1 MGNPGQYYPT
11 QMDVAAPFTARYS
24 QSGVTAAHNFGA
36 WMLRWIEEH
45 TMQIPGT
52 GDPQSLSRLKWLAI
66 LAPVLFLVLL
76 ELVRQLL
83 LPTVTNGWILYGI
96 LLVIV
101 FIGIYLFAE
110 TIFSVI
116 GRMQEQLAQQNREL
130 WLLHQAGL
138 DITSALE
145 LEVVLQ
151 KVVDQARD
159 LVGAQ
164 YGALSLVEE
173 AGGIQAFLTSG
184 ITREQRELIGPIPE
198 GHGLLGLVL
207 HQGERLRLDDLTKHP
222 ESEGFPH
229 HHPPM
234 KSLLAVPILVQDN
247 VVGNLYLTEKIDG
260 GSFSISDEDTLER
273 FATQA
278 ALAIDNAR
286 LHRQVQA
293 MAITEERERL
303 AREMHD
309 SLAQLLGYV
318 NTKAQAADQFL
329 QNGNTER
336 GREHLQQLSQAAR
349 EAYSDV
355 REGILGLRTASELE
369 QGVIGAITSFTER
382 WQDQTG
388 LQVDLSIDYAGR
400 AADAL
405 SAISELQL
413 LRIVQEAL
421 SNVRKHSGASRASVE
436 LREQDDGVL
445 VRITDD
451 GVGFDPDAVE
461 RRSIPRFGLSIMNE
475 RANAVGGW
483 LTIEANHGN
492 GTTVTGFLP
501 AQVRAS
507 QATGDTREGTDS

>member
-1 MGNPGQYYPT
+1 
-11 QMDVAAPFTARYS
+11 
-24 QSGVTAAHNFGA
+24 
-36 WMLRWIEEH
+36 MLRWIEDR
-45 TMQIPGT
+45 TMPIPSN
-52 GDPQSLSRLKWLAI
+52 GDPDGLQRLKRLAI
-66 LAPVLFLVLL
+66 LAPLLFLIAL

-83 LPTVTNGWILYGI
+83 APSFVEGWLIYAI
-96 LLVIV
+96 LLVAV
-101 FIGIYLFAE
+101 LIGTYLFAE

-116 GRMQEQLAQQNREL
+116 GRMQDRLTQQNQEL

-151 KVVDQARD
+151 KVVDQARE
-159 LVGAQ
+159 LVGAR

-173 AGGIQAFLTSG
+173 NGGIQAFLTSG
-184 ITREQRELIGPIPE
+184 ISQEQREQIGPIPQ
-198 GHGLLGLVL
+198 GRGLLGLVL
-207 HQGERLRLDDLTKHP
+207 HQGERLRLDELAKHP
-222 ESEGFPH
+222 ASTGFPPN
-229 HHPPM
+229 HPQM
-234 KSLLAVPILVQDN
+234 RSLLAVPILVQDN
-247 VVGNLYLTEKIDG
+247 VVGNLYLTEKIEN
-260 GSFSISDEDTLER
+260 GSFSVSDEDTLER

-293 MAITEERERL
+293 MAITEERERI

-329 QNGNTER
+329 QNGDIER
-336 GREHLQQLSQAAR
+336 GRQHLQQLSQAAR

-369 QGVIGAITSFTER
+369 QGVIGAISEFIER

-388 LQVDLSIDYAGR
+388 LQVDLTIDYSGR

-421 SNVRKHSGASRASVE
+421 SNVRKHSGATRATVE
-436 LREQDDGVL
+436 LREQHDGVL

-451 GVGFDPDAVE
+451 GAGFDPETFE
-461 RRSIPRFGLSIMNE
+461 RRSIPRFGLSIMRE
-475 RANAVGGW
+475 RAAAVGGW
-483 LTIEANHGN
+483 LEIESERGV
-492 GTTVTGFLP
+492 GTVVTGYLP
-501 AQVRAS
+501 AQVRAR
-507 QATGDTREGTDS
+507 QATGEIREGTDR

>member
-1 MGNPGQYYPT
+1 
-11 QMDVAAPFTARYS
+11 
-24 QSGVTAAHNFGA
+24 
-36 WMLRWIEEH
+36 MLRWIEER
-45 TMQIPGT
+45 TMQIPTAGHP
-52 GDPQSLSRLKWLAI
+52 GSLPRLKWLAI
-66 LAPVLFLVLL
+66 LAPLLFLILL

-83 LPTVTNGWILYGI
+83 LPTFANGWAIYAI
-96 LLVIV
+96 LLIIV
-101 FIGIYLFAE
+101 LLGIYFFAE
-110 TIFSVI
+110 TVFSVI
-116 GRMQEQLAQQNREL
+116 GRMQDRLTQQNREL

-151 KVVDQARD
+151 KVVDQARE
-159 LVGAQ
+159 LVGAR
-164 YGALSLVEE
+164 YGALSLVQEE
-173 AGGIQAFLTSG
+173 GGIEAFLTSG
-184 ITREQRELIGPIPE
+184 ITQEQRELIGPIPE

-222 ESEGFPH
+222 ESEGFPPN
-229 HHPPM
+229 HPPM
-234 KSLLAVPILVQDN
+234 KSLLAVPILVQDR
-247 VVGNLYLTEKIDG
+247 VVGNLYLTEKIEGD
-260 GSFSISDEDTLER
+260 SFNISDEDTLER

-329 QNGNTER
+329 QNGNVDR

-349 EAYSDV
+349 EAYNDV
-355 REGILGLRTASELE
+355 REGILGLRTASELQ
-369 QGVIGAITSFTER
+369 QGFIGAISDFIER

-388 LQVDLSIDYAGR
+388 LQVDLSIDYSGR

-421 SNVRKHSGASRASVE
+421 SNVRKHSGANHATVE
-436 LREQDDGVL
+436 IQEKDDGVL

-451 GVGFDPDAVE
+451 GQGFDPNQVE
-461 RRSIPRFGLSIMNE
+461 RRSIPRFGLSIMRE
-475 RANAVGGW
+475 RAVAVGGW
-483 LTIEANHGN
+483 LEIDSKRER
-492 GTTVTGFLP
+492 GTVVTGFLP
-501 AQVRAS
+501 AQVLAGQS
-507 QATGDTREGTDS
+507 TGEIREGSNS

>member
-1 MGNPGQYYPT
+1 
-11 QMDVAAPFTARYS
+11 
-24 QSGVTAAHNFGA
+24 
-36 WMLRWIEEH
+36 MLRWIEDR
-45 TMQIPGT
+45 TMQLERDSET
-52 GDPQSLSRLKWLAI
+52 GGLARLKRLAI
-66 LAPVLFLVLL
+66 LAPLLFLVLI
-76 ELVRQLL
+76 ELIRQLL
-83 LPTVTNGWILYGI
+83 LPTFVNGWVIYGI

-101 FIGIYLFAE
+101 LIGIYLFAE

-116 GRMQEQLAQQNREL
+116 GRMQDQLAQQNREL

-151 KVVDQARD
+151 KVVDQARE

-164 YGALSLVEE
+164 YGALSLVGEE
-173 AGGIQAFLTSG
+173 GGIEAFLTSG
-184 ITREQRELIGPIPE
+184 ISQEQRERIGPIPQ

-207 HQGERLRLDDLTKHP
+207 NQGERLRLEDLTQHP
-222 ESEGFPH
+222 DSEGFPP

-234 KSLLAVPILVQDN
+234 KSLLAVPILVQDR
-247 VVGNLYLTEKIDG
+247 VVGNLYLTEKIHGDA
-260 GSFSISDEDTLER
+260 FNVSDEDTLER

-286 LHRQVQA
+286 LHRQVQV

-369 QGVIGAITSFTER
+369 QGVIGAISDFIER

-388 LQVDLSIDYAGR
+388 LQVDLSIDHSGR
-400 AADAL
+400 AVDAL
-405 SAISELQL
+405 SAIAELQL

-421 SNVRKHSGASRASVE
+421 SNVRKHAGASRAKVE
-436 LREQDDGVL
+436 LQETDSGVL
-445 VRITDD
+445 VRISDD
-451 GVGFDPDAVE
+451 GVGFDPETFE
-461 RRSIPRFGLSIMNE
+461 RRSKPRFGLSIMRE
-475 RANAVGGW
+475 RAVAVGGW
-483 LTIEANHGN
+483 LEIESERGS
-492 GTTVTGFLP
+492 GTVVTGYLP
-501 AQVRAS
+501 AQVHAR
-507 QATGDTREGTDS
+507 QATGEIRESRNS

>member
-1 MGNPGQYYPT
+1 M
-11 QMDVAAPFTARYS
+11 F
-24 QSGVTAAHNFGA
+24 
-36 WMLRWIEEH
+36 RWIEDR
-45 TMQIPGT
+45 TMQIPNA
-52 GDPQSLSRLKWLAI
+52 GDPDSLPRLKWLAI
-66 LAPVLFLVLL
+66 LAPLLFLILL
-76 ELVRQLL
+76 ELARQLL
-83 LPTVTNGWILYGI
+83 LPAFADGWLVYVI
-96 LLVIV
+96 LLVV
-101 FIGIYLFAE
+101 VLIGIYFFAE
-110 TIFSVI
+110 TVFSII
-116 GRMQEQLAQQNREL
+116 GRMQDRLAQQNREL

-151 KVVDQARD
+151 KVVDQARE
-159 LVGAQ
+159 LVGAR
-164 YGALSLVEE
+164 YGALSLVGEE
-173 AGGIQAFLTSG
+173 GGIEAFLTSG
-184 ITREQRELIGPIPE
+184 ITQQQRERIGPIPQ

-207 HQGERLRLDDLTKHP
+207 NQGERLRLEDLTKHP
-222 ESEGFPH
+222 QSEGFPP

-247 VVGNLYLTEKIDG
+247 VVGNLYLTEKIEGD
-260 GSFSISDEDTLER
+260 SFNISDEDTLER

-329 QNGNTER
+329 QNGKVER
-336 GREHLQQLSQAAR
+336 GREHLQQMSQAAR
-349 EAYSDV
+349 EAYNDV

-369 QGVIGAITSFTER
+369 QGVIGAITDFIER

-388 LQVDLSIDYAGR
+388 LQVDLSIDYSGR
-400 AADAL
+400 AVDAL

-421 SNVRKHSGASRASVE
+421 SNVRKHSGATRATVE
-436 LREQDDGVL
+436 LQEQHNGVL
-445 VRITDD
+445 VRISDNGT
-451 GVGFDPDAVE
+451 GFDPE
-461 RRSIPRFGLSIMNE
+461 KFEPRSIPRFGLSIMRE
-475 RANAVGGW
+475 RATAVGGW
-483 LTIEANHGN
+483 LEIDSQPGS
-492 GTTVTGFLP
+492 GTVVTGYLP
-501 AQVRAS
+501 AQV
-507 QATGDTREGTDS
+507 QTGEVTGAVREGSDS

>member
-1 MGNPGQYYPT
+1 
-11 QMDVAAPFTARYS
+11 
-24 QSGVTAAHNFGA
+24 
-36 WMLRWIEEH
+36 MLGWIEDR
-45 TMQIPGT
+45 TIRIPANGKPEGLT
-52 GDPQSLSRLKWLAI
+52 RLKWLAI
-66 LAPVLFLVLL
+66 LAPLLFLVLL
-76 ELVRQLL
+76 ELVRQFL
-83 LPTVTNGWILYGI
+83 LPMFVDGWMTYAI

-110 TIFSVI
+110 TLFQVI

-151 KVVDQARD
+151 KVVDQARE
-159 LVGAQ
+159 LVGAR

-173 AGGIQAFLTSG
+173 NGGIQAFLTSG
-184 ITREQRELIGPIPE
+184 ITREQRERIGPIPE

-207 HQGERLRLDDLTKHP
+207 NQGERLRLDDLTTHPDSIGFPAHHP
-222 ESEGFPH
+222 E
-229 HHPPM
+229 M

-247 VVGNLYLTEKIDG
+247 VVGNLYLTEKIE
-260 GSFSISDEDTLER
+260 GSSFTGSDEDTLER

-293 MAITEERERL
+293 MAITEERERI

-369 QGVIGAITSFTER
+369 QGVIEAIGNFIER

-388 LQVDLSIDYAGR
+388 LQVEFSVDYSGR

-421 SNVRKHSGASRASVE
+421 SNVRKHSGASRAWVE
-436 LREQDDGVL
+436 LHEQDDGVL
-445 VRITDD
+445 IRIADNGT
-451 GVGFDPDAVE
+451 GFDPGQVE
-461 RRSIPRFGLSIMNE
+461 RRSIPRFGLSIMQE
-475 RANAVGGW
+475 RADAVGGW
-483 LTIEANHGN
+483 LKIESQRGS
-492 GTTVTGFLP
+492 GTTVTGFIP

-507 QATGDTREGTDS
+507 QVTGDTGESTHS

>member
-1 MGNPGQYYPT
+1 
-11 QMDVAAPFTARYS
+11 
-24 QSGVTAAHNFGA
+24 
-36 WMLRWIEEH
+36 MLRWIEDR
-45 TMQIPGT
+45 TIQIPNAS
-52 GDPQSLSRLKWLAI
+52 DPDSLPRLKRLAI
-66 LAPVLFLVLL
+66 LAPVLFLIAVEML
-76 ELVRQLL
+76 RQLL
-83 LPTVTNGWILYGI
+83 APSFIDGWLVYAI

-101 FIGIYLFAE
+101 LIGIYLFAE
-110 TIFSVI
+110 TLFSVI
-116 GRMQEQLAQQNREL
+116 GRMQDRLAQQNREL

-151 KVVDQARD
+151 KVVDQARE
-159 LVGAQ
+159 LVGAR
-164 YGALSLVEE
+164 YGALSLVQHD
-173 AGGIQAFLTSG
+173 GGIEAFLTSG
-184 ITREQRELIGPIPE
+184 ISQEQRERIGPIPQ
-198 GHGLLGLVL
+198 GKGLLGLVL
-207 HQGERLRLDDLTKHP
+207 HQGERLRLDDLSRHP
-222 ESEGFPH
+222 QSAGFPPN
-229 HHPPM
+229 HPPM
-234 KSLLAVPILVQDN
+234 KTLLAVPILVQDN
-247 VVGNLYLTEKIDG
+247 VVGNLYLTEKINGD
-260 GSFSISDEDTLER
+260 SFNSSDEDTLER

-293 MAITEERERL
+293 MAIAEERERI

-355 REGILGLRTASELE
+355 REGILGLRTASELQ
-369 QGVIGAITSFTER
+369 QGVIEAIASFIER

-388 LQVDLSIDYAGR
+388 LQVDLSIDYSGR

-421 SNVRKHSGASRASVE
+421 SNVRKHSGASRATVE
-436 LREQDDGVL
+436 LREQDNGVL
-445 VRITDD
+445 VRIADD
-451 GVGFDPDAVE
+451 GAGFDPETFE
-461 RRSIPRFGLSIMNE
+461 RRSIPRFGLSIMRE
-475 RANAVGGW
+475 RAAAVGGW
-483 LTIEANHGN
+483 LEIESSRGS
-492 GTTVTGFLP
+492 GTVVTGYLP
-501 AQVRAS
+501 AQVQPR
-507 QATGDTREGTDS
+507 QATGEIREGTDS

>member
-1 MGNPGQYYPT
+1 
-11 QMDVAAPFTARYS
+11 
-24 QSGVTAAHNFGA
+24 
-36 WMLRWIEEH
+36 MLRWLEEH
-45 TMQIPGT
+45 TIRMPSS
-52 GDPQSLSRLKWLAI
+52 GDPESLTRLKRLAI

-76 ELVRQLL
+76 ELARQLILPSFAEGWL
-83 LPTVTNGWILYGI
+83 LYAA

-101 FIGIYLFAE
+101 LIGIYLFAE
-110 TIFSVI
+110 TIFTVT
-116 GRMQEQLAQQNREL
+116 GRMQNQLAQQNREL

-151 KVVDQARD
+151 KVVDQARE
-159 LVGAQ
+159 LVGAR

-173 AGGIQAFLTSG
+173 GDNIQAFLTSG
-184 ITREQRELIGPIPE
+184 ISQRQREMIGPIPQ

-207 HQGERLRLDDLTKHP
+207 NQGERLRLDDLSKHP
-222 ESEGFPH
+222 ESAGFPPN
-229 HHPPM
+229 HPPM
-234 KSLLAVPILVQDN
+234 KSLLAVPILVQDDI
-247 VVGNLYLTEKIDG
+247 VGNLYLTEKIQG
-260 GSFSISDEDTLER
+260 GSFTVTDEDTLER

-293 MAITEERERL
+293 MAITEERERI

-329 QNGNTER
+329 QNGNTDR
-336 GREHLQQLSQAAR
+336 GREHLQQLSKAAR

-369 QGVIGAITSFTER
+369 QGVIGAISDFIER

-388 LQVDLSIDYAGR
+388 LQVDLEIDYTGR

-445 VRITDD
+445 VRISDN
-451 GVGFDPDAVE
+451 GSGFDPETFE
-461 RRSIPRFGLSIMNE
+461 RRSIPRFGLSIMRE
-475 RANAVGGW
+475 RAAAVGGW
-483 LTIEANHGN
+483 LEIKSSYGE
-492 GTTVTGFLP
+492 GTVVTGYLP
-501 AQVRAS
+501 AQVRSS
-507 QATGDTREGTDS
+507 QSTGVTGEGTDS

>member
-1 MGNPGQYYPT
+1 M
-11 QMDVAAPFTARYS
+11 F
-24 QSGVTAAHNFGA
+24 
-36 WMLRWIEEH
+36 RWIEDRI
-45 TMQIPGT
+45 MQSSNAGNLR
-52 GDPQSLSRLKWLAI
+52 SLPRLKWLAI
-66 LAPVLFLVLL
+66 LAPLLFLILL
-76 ELVRQLL
+76 ELIRQLV
-83 LPTVTNGWILYGI
+83 LPAFAEGWL
-96 LLVIV
+96 
-101 FIGIYLFAE
+101 IYLILFILILAGVYFFAE

-116 GRMQEQLAQQNREL
+116 GRMQDQMAQQNREL

-151 KVVDQARD
+151 KVVDQARE
-159 LVGAQ
+159 LVGAR
-164 YGALSLVEE
+164 YGALSLVDDN
-173 AGGIQAFLTSG
+173 GGIEAFLTSG
-184 ITREQRELIGPIPE
+184 ITQAQRERIGPIPE

-222 ESEGFPH
+222 ESEGFPP
-229 HHPPM
+229 HHPTM
-234 KSLLAVPILVQDN
+234 KSLLAVPILVQDRI
-247 VVGNLYLTEKIDG
+247 VGNLYLTEKIEAD
-260 GSFSISDEDTLER
+260 SFNVSDEDTLER

-329 QNGNTER
+329 QNGNVER

-369 QGVIGAITSFTER
+369 QGVVSAISSFIER

-388 LQVDLSIDYAGR
+388 LQVDFSIDYSGR

-421 SNVRKHSGASRASVE
+421 SNVRKHSGASRATVE
-436 LREQDDGVL
+436 LQEVDDGVL
-445 VRITDD
+445 IRVADD
-451 GVGFDPDAVE
+451 GHGFDPEQFE
-461 RRSIPRFGLSIMNE
+461 RRSKPRFGLSIMRE
-475 RANAVGGW
+475 RAVAVGGW
-483 LTIEANHGN
+483 LEIESDRGAGTI
-492 GTTVTGFLP
+492 VTGFLP
-501 AQVRAS
+501 AQVK
-507 QATGDTREGTDS
+507 TGETAEEIREGSNR

>member
-1 MGNPGQYYPT
+1 M
-11 QMDVAAPFTARYS
+11 F
-24 QSGVTAAHNFGA
+24 
-36 WMLRWIEEH
+36 RWIEDRL
-45 TMQIPGT
+45 MQT
-52 GDPQSLSRLKWLAI
+52 SNAGDLRSLPRLKWLAI
-66 LAPVLFLVLL
+66 LAPLLFLILL
-76 ELVRQLL
+76 ELTRQLV
-83 LPTVTNGWILYGI
+83 LPTVAEGWLIYVILFTII
-96 LLVIV
+96 LAGV
-101 FIGIYLFAE
+101 YLFAE

-116 GRMQEQLAQQNREL
+116 GRMQDQMAQQNREL

-151 KVVDQARD
+151 KVVDQARE
-159 LVGAQ
+159 LVGAR
-164 YGALSLVEE
+164 YGALSLVGED
-173 AGGIQAFLTSG
+173 GGIEAFLTSG
-184 ITREQRELIGPIPE
+184 ITQEQRERIGPIPE

-222 ESEGFPH
+222 ESEGFPP

-234 KSLLAVPILVQDN
+234 KSLLAVPILVQDRI
-247 VVGNLYLTEKIDG
+247 VGNLYLTEKIEAD
-260 GSFSISDEDTLER
+260 SFNVSDEDTLER

-369 QGVIGAITSFTER
+369 QGVVSAISSFIER

-388 LQVDLSIDYAGR
+388 LQVDLSIDYSGR

-421 SNVRKHSGASRASVE
+421 SNVRKHSGASHATVKLQE
-436 LREQDDGVL
+436 VDDGVL
-445 VRITDD
+445 IRIADN
-451 GVGFDPDAVE
+451 GEGFDPEQFE
-461 RRSIPRFGLSIMNE
+461 RRSKPRFGLSIMLE
-475 RANAVGGW
+475 RAVAVGGW
-483 LTIEANHGN
+483 LEIESERGS
-492 GTTVTGFLP
+492 GTVVTGFLP
-501 AQVRAS
+501 AQVR
-507 QATGDTREGTDS
+507 TGEAAGEIREGSNR

>member
-1 MGNPGQYYPT
+1 M
-11 QMDVAAPFTARYS
+11 VI
-24 QSGVTAAHNFGA
+24 
-36 WMLRWIEEH
+36 RWIEER
-45 TMQIPGT
+45 TMQLPSA
-52 GDPQSLSRLKWLAI
+52 GDPGSLPRLKRLAI
-66 LAPVLFLVLL
+66 LAPLLFLILL
-76 ELVRQLL
+76 ELMRQLV
-83 LPTVTNGWILYGI
+83 LPVFTNGWLIYGI
-96 LLVIV
+96 LLVV
-101 FIGIYLFAE
+101 VLIGVYFFAE

-116 GRMQEQLAQQNREL
+116 GRMQDRLAQQNREL

-151 KVVDQARD
+151 KVVDQARE
-159 LVGAQ
+159 LVGAR

-173 AGGIQAFLTSG
+173 GGGIEAFLTSG
-184 ITREQRELIGPIPE
+184 ISLEDRELIGPIPE

-222 ESEGFPH
+222 QSEGFPPN
-229 HHPPM
+229 HPPM
-234 KSLLAVPILVQDN
+234 HSLLAVPILVQDRI
-247 VVGNLYLTEKIDG
+247 VGNLYLTEKIGG
-260 GSFSISDEDTLER
+260 GSFDASDEDTLER

-293 MAITEERERL
+293 MAITEERERI

-329 QNGNTER
+329 QNGDTDR

-349 EAYSDV
+349 EAYTDV
-355 REGILGLRTASELE
+355 REGILGLRTAGELQE
-369 QGVIGAITSFTER
+369 GVIGAIANFIER

-388 LQVDLSIDYAGR
+388 LRVELSIDASGR

-405 SAISELQL
+405 SAIAELQL

-421 SNVRKHSGASRASVE
+421 SNVRKHASAAHISVE
-436 LREQDDGVL
+436 LQEQDSGVL
-445 VRITDD
+445 VRISDN
-451 GVGFDPDAVE
+451 GAGFDPDSFE
-461 RRSIPRFGLSIMNE
+461 RRSRPRFGLSIMQE
-475 RANAVGGW
+475 RAVAVGGW
-483 LTIEANHGN
+483 LEIESEPGS
-492 GTTVTGFLP
+492 GTVVTGYLP
-501 AQVRAS
+501 AQVHAG
-507 QATGDTREGTDS
+507 QTTGE